1 MLIERRTRNRRARR
15 RAILTPL
22 AALAAAL
29 FILLGA
35 ALPALAVEGPTQLD
49 NASVTPRT
57 GTTSTVISFDVRY
70 RNREGSAPDHINVV
84 IDGVPHAMSWSG
96 STWKNGV
103 AVHWSGHLTLGT
115 HTVSFEAADTRK
127 FTDQLDGGTV
137 KISNPTPT
145 PTPTPKPTPKPTPEP
160 TPRPDPTPTPAPTTA
175 PTPTPASPSPTD
187 PGPTPAA
194 GGGSTP
200 GSGGSGGG
208 TDGSGGS
215 PTGGGILSDLG
226 GLTGGSSPDAR
237 AGDVASAP
245 IGAGGSTS
253 GGGSTDGG
261 TSGGGSPTGG
271 VGGGGGVGGTGGSDG
286 SSGGSDVAGGGAAT
300 GGSDPGGASG
310 GANPGAASGSG
321 GGGSAGG
328 PGWGTLAR
336 ALSVIGV
343 QPSTT
348 TTTLPMLVGTSTA
361 TAMAL
366 AFAIFGKKRR
376 DEEPP
381 APDEVLQAQA
391 ARGHAAVPSGQI
403 VRAPSVPAPIDAEA
417 GMPRWRRP
425 SLIEARKADP
435 TRSVASNSHMSF
447 ANGAVNAVEG
457 RERRVIRYRVVRL
470 LDAPDELRSADIG
483 QLDQGDEVQLLE
495 RSGAYWLVLCPDG
508 RQGWLH
514 KMTLGETVTDEAPDT
529 GRSADVDDDVLSAF
543 LSSRARA

>member
-1 MLIERRTRNRRARR
+1 
-15 RAILTPL
+15 
-22 AALAAAL
+22 
-29 FILLGA
+29 
-35 ALPALAVEGPTQLD
+35 
-49 NASVTPRT
+49 
-57 GTTSTVISFDVRY
+57 
-70 RNREGSAPDHINVV
+70 
-84 IDGVPHAMSWSG
+84 
-96 STWKNGV
+96 
-103 AVHWSGHLTLGT
+103 
-115 HTVSFEAADTRK
+115 
-127 FTDQLDGGTV
+127 
-137 KISNPTPT
+137 
-145 PTPTPKPTPKPTPEP
+145 
-160 TPRPDPTPTPAPTTA
+160 
-175 PTPTPASPSPTD
+175 
-187 PGPTPAA
+187 
-194 GGGSTP
+194 
-200 GSGGSGGG
+200 
-208 TDGSGGS
+208 
-215 PTGGGILSDLG
+215 ILSDLG

-237 AGDVASAP
+237 SGDVVSAP
-245 IGAGGSTS
+245 GGAGGSTS
-253 GGGSTDGG
+253 GGGSTGG
-261 TSGGGSPTGG
+261 SPTGGSPTGGSPTGG
-271 VGGGGGVGGTGGSDG
+271 VGGVGGVGGTGGSDG
-286 SSGGSDVAGGGAAT
+286 SSGGSNATGGGAS
-300 GGSDPGGASG
+300 GGSDPGGATG
-310 GANPGAASGSG
+310 GTDPGAAAGA
-321 GGGSAGG
+321 GGSAGG

-435 TRSVASNSHMSF
+435 ARSLASNSHMSF
-447 ANGAVNAVEG
+447 ANGAVHAVDG

-514 KMTLGETVTDEAPDT
+514 KMTLGEIVTDEAPES
-529 GRSADVDDDVLSAF
+529 GRSQDVDDDVLSAF
-543 LSSRARA
+543 LNSRARA